1 MFTALASQRAACSV
15 TGGRNDCAVLCT
27 ALAVSPT
34 SRVHTPLVHCIC
46 AIAEMTKDWDT
57 VQDEI
62 KELSFNQR
70 KPLEEVKELMEQK
83 YKFRA
88 S

>member
-1 MFTALASQRAACSV
+1 MAQLAAPSTRPVLSV
-15 TGGRNDCAVLCT
+15 RV
-27 ALAVSPT
+27 PT
-34 SRVHTPLVHCIC
+34 FAS
-46 AIAEMTKDWDT
+46 MTKDWDA

-62 KELSFNQR
+62 KELSFIQK
-70 KPLEEVKELMEQK
+70 KPLEEVKELMERK

>member
-1 MFTALASQRAACSV
+1 MQLPE
-15 TGGRNDCAVLCT
+15 L
-27 ALAVSPT
+27 
-34 SRVHTPLVHCIC
+34 HCITTQPKAAVYVSRFHC
-46 AIAEMTKDWDT
+46 ILATTTMTKDWGA

-62 KELSFNQR
+62 KELSFNQK
-70 KPLEEVKELMEQK
+70 KPLEEVKELMERK

>member
-1 MFTALASQRAACSV
+1 
-15 TGGRNDCAVLCT
+15 
-27 ALAVSPT
+27 
-34 SRVHTPLVHCIC
+34 
-46 AIAEMTKDWDT
+46 MTKNWDA

-62 KELSFNQR
+62 RELSFNQ
-70 KPLEEVKELMEQK
+70 KKSLEDVKDLMERK

>member
-1 MFTALASQRAACSV
+1 MQLAGRTAVRK
-15 TGGRNDCAVLCT
+15 
-27 ALAVSPT
+27 
-34 SRVHTPLVHCIC
+34 IC
-46 AIAEMTKDWDT
+46 AIAVMTKDWDA

-62 KELSFNQR
+62 KELSFNQK
-70 KPLEEVKELMEQK
+70 KPLDEVKELMERK

>member
-1 MFTALASQRAACSV
+1 
-15 TGGRNDCAVLCT
+15 
-27 ALAVSPT
+27 
-34 SRVHTPLVHCIC
+34 
-46 AIAEMTKDWDT
+46 MTKDWES

-62 KELSFNQR
+62 KDLSFTQK
-70 KPLEEVKELMEQK
+70 KPLEEVKELMERK

>member
-1 MFTALASQRAACSV
+1 
-15 TGGRNDCAVLCT
+15 
-27 ALAVSPT
+27 
-34 SRVHTPLVHCIC
+34 
-46 AIAEMTKDWDT
+46 MTKDWEA

-62 KELSFNQR
+62 RELSFAQK

-88 S
+88 SYVFFSSLGLFHTQELIVIVAHGLIA

>member
-1 MFTALASQRAACSV
+1 
-15 TGGRNDCAVLCT
+15 
-27 ALAVSPT
+27 
-34 SRVHTPLVHCIC
+34 
-46 AIAEMTKDWDT
+46 MTKDWDS

-62 KELSFNQR
+62 KELSFNQKR
-70 KPLEEVKELMEQK
+70 SLEEVKELMESK